1 MHFGEFSAGFGRF
14 PWLDG
19 ERKTGLL
26 VAVVFPDLW
35 ILALLVCER
44 TLVKREKRPVRLE
57 ITNFFKKFSKKALTN
72 SLEKAKLK
80 LVQELEIPNSFV

>member
-1 MHFGEFSAGFGRF
+1 MARRGTENKAVGFCGIPELMDSCLAGV
-14 PWLDG
+14 
-19 ERKTGLL
+19 RKDSGQ
-26 VAVVFPDLW
+26 
-35 ILALLVCER
+35 
-44 TLVKREKRPVRLE
+44 KGKRPAGLE